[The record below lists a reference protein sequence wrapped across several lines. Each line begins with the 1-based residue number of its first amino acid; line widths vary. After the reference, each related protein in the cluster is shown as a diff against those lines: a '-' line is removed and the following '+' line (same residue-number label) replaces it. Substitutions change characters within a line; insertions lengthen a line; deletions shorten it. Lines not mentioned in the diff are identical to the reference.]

1 MSILLSIFHSQESQ
15 IPPHLSPQPPPRRYE
30 NIAPQHKLSR
40 EGRVDETD
48 AGNDGSNISGSSHIN
63 GSTTDGDDDGAVFDP
78 NLMCLGCQTKF
89 RHGEIQLY
97 RRHVNSCEEM
107 KTYLKTK
114 RELSHPLT
122 GSNERG
128 SRDESDGDT

>member
-1 MSILLSIFHSQESQ
+1 MAILLSIFHSQESQ
-15 IPPHLSPQPPPRRYE
+15 IPPHLSPAPPRRYE
-30 NIAPQHKLSR
+30 NIAPQHKLLR

-48 AGNDGSNISGSSHIN
+48 TGNGGSNISGSSHIN
-63 GSTTDGDDDGAVFDP
+63 GGTADGDDDDAVFDP
-78 NLMCLGCQTKF
+78 NLKCLGCQMKF

-97 RRHVNSCEEM
+97 RRHVKSCEEM
-107 KTYLKTK
+107 ETYLKTK
-114 RELSHPLT
+114 RELSYSSA